1 MTGHGLSK
9 RLTVLERSAPAI
21 AGPQVIGILA
31 HGDTVPSACLIVTNR
46 HGTAGHAM
54 RQAGEPEAQF
64 LARVEAERFR
74 LHGGAR

>member
-9 RLTVLERSAPAI
+9 RLAVLERSTPAI

-31 HGDTVPSACLIVTNR
+31 HGDTGPAACLIVANR
-46 HGTAGHAM
+46 RGKSGHAM

-74 LHGGAR
+74 LHGGKP

>member
-9 RLTVLERSAPAI
+9 RLAVLERSAPAM
-21 AGPQVIGILA
+21 AGPQVVGILA
-31 HGDTVPSACLIVTNR
+31 HGDTGPSAFLIVANR

-54 RQAGEPEAQF
+54 RQAGEPDAQF

-74 LHGGAR
+74 LHGAMR